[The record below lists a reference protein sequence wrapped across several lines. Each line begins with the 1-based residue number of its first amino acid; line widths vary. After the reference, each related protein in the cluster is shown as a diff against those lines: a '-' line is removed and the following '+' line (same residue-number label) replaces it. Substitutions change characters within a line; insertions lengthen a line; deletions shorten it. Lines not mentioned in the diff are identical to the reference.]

1 MSPAR
6 IVRKLRS
13 MSTDEVR
20 FRTSSVLRR
29 EAARISFLARR
40 PAWRREALA
49 GLLRSDD
56 PSLRNVRAALQRS
69 DWMAAH
75 ELFMQHVVTRPRR
88 FVLTPS
94 DRASRIETI
103 RRDFPGATADAIR
116 RGESLISRHF
126 DLLGYRNLSFSNGG
140 DRSHIDWH
148 FDPVHQRRV
157 PKVFWSR
164 VPFLDPECGDHK
176 IIWEL
181 NRHQYL
187 LALGRAYWLSGDT
200 RFREAFVEHFDSWI
214 SDNRPLEGMNWA
226 SMLELGLRSISWIW
240 ALHFFALPSGQGDE
254 RSPWTVDLLMA
265 LDRQLSLVAENMSRF
280 FSPNTHLL
288 GEALALYVAGRALP
302 ELRHASRWEH
312 IGRSVLLE
320 QIGAQINKDGGH
332 AELST
337 HYHRYTLDF
346 YLLAL
351 VVARETGDRA
361 STAFAGACAALAGF
375 ARSMADDNGLLPTIG
390 DDDGGM
396 LFPIAGRDPAD
407 ASDSL
412 QLAAELL
419 DTPAL
424 AVGLP
429 AEEVVW
435 IGGRGSSQRDVRRW
449 PSAALTA
456 TGYFVSRSERGDHLT
471 VDAGPHGFLNGGHA
485 HADALSV
492 TLSVRGQ
499 RLLIDPGTACYTINR
514 ALRDRFRST
523 EAHNTLVV
531 DGKPQSAPDGPF
543 HWRTA
548 ARGTATDWQSGEGVD
563 YFEGSHDG
571 YEPIVHR
578 RAIVSRPGCWI
589 FIDRVSAQRAHSAA
603 AHWHLDPA
611 WSTRLAGGC
620 AVHASREDGETVWI
634 ASLADACEIVRGDAD
649 SSTLGW
655 CAPVYGSVV
664 PSSTITFTKSA
675 DAPFDIITV
684 VLDSSAVP
692 TLESLSVTVDG
703 QQSRDATAFRL
714 STRDW
719 VDTLLMT
726 RWAGQPPAASSKSI
740 WSAGGL
746 ETNARF
752 VCWREDHAGSRAQ
765 IVLDGAVL
773 RHPSTLDVTA
783 NALG

>member
-1 MSPAR
+1 MNPVHL
-6 IVRKLRS
+6 IRKLRS
-13 MSTDEVR
+13 MGPDEVR
-20 FRTSSVLRR
+20 FRTSSALRR
-29 EAARISFLARR
+29 EAARLSYWAHR

-49 GLLRSDD
+49 GLLRTGD
-56 PSLRNVRAALQRS
+56 PSLQPVRAALRRS

-75 ELFMQHVVTRPRR
+75 ELFMQHIVTRPPR
-88 FVLTPS
+88 FVLTPT
-94 DRASRIETI
+94 DRAGRIETI
-103 RRDFPGATADAIR
+103 RRDFPGAAADAAR
-116 RGESLISRHF
+116 RGENLLAGRF
-126 DLLGYRNLSFSNGG
+126 DLLGYQNLSFSQGG
-140 DRSHIDWH
+140 QRAHVDWH
-148 FDPVHQRRV
+148 FDPVHQRRG

-164 VPFLDPECGDHK
+164 VPFLEPECGDHK

-187 LALGRAYWLSGDT
+187 LKLGRAYWLSGDD
-200 RFREAFVEHFDSWI
+200 RFRDGFVDYFDSWMA
-214 SDNRPLEGMNWA
+214 DNRPLEGMNWA

-240 ALHFFALPSGQGDE
+240 ALHFFARPSGAGLE
-254 RSPWTVDLLMA
+254 RLPWSVDVLIA
-265 LDRQLSLVAENMSRF
+265 LDRQLSLVAQNLSRF

-288 GEALALYVAGRALP
+288 GEALALYVAGRVLP
-302 ELRHASRWEH
+302 ELRHAPHWEH
-312 IGRSVLLE
+312 VGRTALLE

-351 VVARETGDRA
+351 AVARVTGDPA
-361 STAFAGACAALAGF
+361 ATTFGGACAALARF
-375 ARSMADDNGLLPTIG
+375 ARSLADDNGMLPGIG

-419 DTPAL
+419 DAPEL

-429 AEEVVW
+429 AEEVIWVL
-435 IGGRGSSQRDVRRW
+435 GRSNSRHEVARW
-449 PSAALTA
+449 PSTALTA
-456 TGYFVSRSERGDHLT
+456 TGYFVSRTDRGDHLT

-492 TLSVRGQ
+492 TLGVRGR
-499 RLLIDPGTACYTINR
+499 RLLIDPGTGCYTINR

-531 DGKPQSAPDGPF
+531 DGRPQSVPDGPF
-543 HWRTA
+543 HWRLV
-548 ARGTATDWQSGEGVD
+548 ARGRVGDWQSGEAFD

-571 YEPIVHR
+571 YSPVVHR
-578 RAIVSRPGCWI
+578 RALLSRPGCWI
-589 FIDRVSAQRAHSAA
+589 FIDRVSGSGPHTAV

-611 WSTRLAGGC
+611 WSTSLAGRC
-620 AVHASREDGETVWI
+620 TVRASHEDGGTVWI
-634 ASLADACEIVRGDAD
+634 AALADACEIVRGDAN
-649 SSTLGW
+649 SSSLGW
-655 CAPVYGSVV
+655 YAPVYGSIL
-664 PSSTITFTKSA
+664 PTSTIQCSTA
-675 DAPFDIITV
+675 GDAPFDIVTV
-684 VLDSSAVP
+684 I
-692 TLESLSVTVDG
+692 LESPAAPALERLQVTADDDQIV
-703 QQSRDATAFRL
+703 DATAFRL

-719 VDTLLMT
+719 TETVVMT
-726 RWAGQPPAASSKSI
+726 RWADSAASRASM

-752 VCWREDHAGSRAQ
+752 VCWRDDHAESSAA

-773 RHPSTLDVTA
+773 RHPSTVDLAA